1 MEKNQWAT
9 MEKWAKIIHVKP
21 KEMLEHLKEIGY
33 VLPEAESL
41 KKIKEEEITPQ
52 GQSHCLIASDKKGDF
67 LLWDFDTFTR
77 LVKECLNR
85 RELIYKC
92 PRCRELLEDDKLF
105 RPDFERIECDHCG
118 YHGDHYIQYLQHRK

>member
-33 VLPEAESL
+33 VLPKVKSL
-41 KKIKEEEITPQ
+41 KKIREDEISQ
-52 GQSHCLIASDKKGDF
+52 EGQKHCMIASDKKSDF
-67 LLWDFDTFTR
+67 LLWDFDTFACI
-77 LVKECLNR
+77 VKECVKI

-92 PRCRELLEDDKLF
+92 PRCRKLLDDDKLYS
-105 RPDFERIECDHCG
+105 PDFERIECDHCG
-118 YHGDHYIQYLQHRK
+118 YHGNRYIQYLQYKK

>member
-21 KEMLEHLKEIGY
+21 KEMLGHLKEIGY
-33 VLPEAESL
+33 VLPEAEAL

-67 LLWDFDTFTR
+67 LLWDFDTFVR
-77 LVKECLNR
+77 IVKECLKI

-92 PRCRELLEDDKLF
+92 PRCRKLLDEDKLYS
-105 RPDFERIECDHCG
+105 PDFKQIECHYCG
-118 YHGDHYIQYLQHRK
+118 YHGDRYIQYLDYIK

>member
-9 MEKWAKIIHVKP
+9 MEKWAKILHVKNG
-21 KEMLEHLKEIGY
+21 EMLAHLKEIGY

-41 KKIKEEEITPQ
+41 KKLTENDITWQ
-52 GQSHCLIASDKKGDF
+52 GQEHCLIAGGTKGYF
-67 LLWDFDTFTR
+67 FLWDFDTFAR

-92 PRCRELLEDDKLF
+92 PKCRNLLEEDKLF

-118 YHGDHYIQYLQHRK
+118 YHGNRYIQYLQYKK